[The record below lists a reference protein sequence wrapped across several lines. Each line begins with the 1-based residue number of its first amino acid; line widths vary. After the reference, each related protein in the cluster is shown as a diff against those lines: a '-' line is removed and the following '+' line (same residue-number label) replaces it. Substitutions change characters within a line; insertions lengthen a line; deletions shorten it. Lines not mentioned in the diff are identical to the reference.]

1 MTSITQTF
9 YLAHKARS
17 KLSQEANRSDHNLRL
32 LVGHANLLDSLMIH
46 INTAEAEQEKWYYN
60 TVRSTP
66 SSSEE
71 YGSLAAD
78 YSDDSS
84 DSESEVD
91 SEEDYSEYESES
103 DYDEEEFEEI
113 FEDKIIS
120 VPTKPARRT
129 SFTADVCL
137 LDDIEESEEEEDSEE
152 EQEEEDYETDY
163 ATEEELE
170 EEGEEED
177 GMYTLTRTTSHR
189 PPSLCSDESDEESD
203 SELPSPTIEM
213 AATFEQHAT
222 DYFSACHRSSSSQG
236 HKDLLSISSYYDS
249 RLSSPTF
256 IDDRLATLVY

>member
-1 MTSITQTF
+1 
-9 YLAHKARS
+9 
-17 KLSQEANRSDHNLRL
+17 
-32 LVGHANLLDSLMIH
+32 MIH
-46 INTAEAEQEKWYYN
+46 IHTAEAEQEKWYYN

-84 DSESEVD
+84 DSESDVD

-137 LDDIEESEEEEDSEE
+137 LDDIEESDEE
-152 EQEEEDYETDY
+152 EQYENDY
-163 ATEEELE
+163 ATEEEL
-170 EEGEEED
+170 EEED

-203 SELPSPTIEM
+203 SELLSPTIEM
-213 AATFEQHAT
+213 AATFQQHGGG
-222 DYFSACHRSSSSQG
+222 YFSACHTSSGQ
-236 HKDLLSISSYYDS
+236 KELSSYYDS
-249 RLSSPTF
+249 RLSSAGESETF

>member
-1 MTSITQTF
+1 
-9 YLAHKARS
+9 
-17 KLSQEANRSDHNLRL
+17 
-32 LVGHANLLDSLMIH
+32 MIH

-84 DSESEVD
+84 DSESDVD

-129 SFTADVCL
+129 SFTANVCL
-137 LDDIEESEEEEDSEE
+137 LDDIEESDEEEE
-152 EQEEEDYETDY
+152 YESDY
-163 ATEEELE
+163 ATEEEL
-170 EEGEEED
+170 EED

-203 SELPSPTIEM
+203 SELLSPTIEM
-213 AATFEQHAT
+213 AATFEQHGG
-222 DYFSACHRSSSSQG
+222 DYFSACHTSSSGQ
-236 HKDLLSISSYYDS
+236 KELSSYYDS
-249 RLSSPTF
+249 RLSPAAESETF

>member
-1 MTSITQTF
+1 M
-9 YLAHKARS
+9 
-17 KLSQEANRSDHNLRL
+17 
-32 LVGHANLLDSLMIH
+32 
-46 INTAEAEQEKWYYN
+46 
-60 TVRSTP
+60 
-66 SSSEE
+66 
-71 YGSLAAD
+71 AAD

-84 DSESEVD
+84 DSESDVD

-137 LDDIEESEEEEDSEE
+137 LDDIEESDEE
-152 EQEEEDYETDY
+152 EQYENDY
-163 ATEEELE
+163 ATEEEL
-170 EEGEEED
+170 EEED

-203 SELPSPTIEM
+203 SELLSPTIEM
-213 AATFEQHAT
+213 AATFQQHGGG
-222 DYFSACHRSSSSQG
+222 YFSACHTSSGQ
-236 HKDLLSISSYYDS
+236 KELSSYYDS
-249 RLSSPTF
+249 RLSSAGESETF